1 MVNRRSPPRAP
12 LRIRPSNALF
22 RGVTPRR
29 LFPARPATPR
39 APVRNAERAA
49 AVRIAR
55 MINGLPLGVRRHI
68 NYGHPMSVT
77 TPYAASRMPRSFR
90 R

>member
-29 LFPARPATPR
+29 LFPVRPATPR
-39 APVRNAERAA
+39 APVRRNAERAA

-55 MINGLPLGVRRHI
+55 MINGLPLGVRRRI
-68 NYGHPMSVT
+68 NYGLPMSV